1 MRRALRS
8 AALLGVLGLV
18 AVFLAACGG
27 AEETEPAAT
36 SVAPSPT
43 PAPAGST
50 AEERDAAG
58 PILMAS
64 ALLAEDL
71 PEGFTL
77 DEEKYLSNEDSIN
90 EERDYSSVATL
101 EDLNRWGQILQYI
114 ATYSRPAPP
123 TLTGATLSLKE
134 ITALYRDEAGARSAF
149 EFERMRASSP
159 ERLLDALPWP
169 ANSDLNAGE
178 ASVSPISV
186 GGMGDD
192 RAAVQI
198 EVTGSL
204 PDVGSELKF
213 FGQLLLVRR
222 GREIGSIATVAVGS
236 PHPVKELEALAR
248 TLDERMKAALE

>member
-1 MRRALRS
+1 VRNVLRA
-8 AALLGVLGLV
+8 AALLGGLALV
-18 AVFLAACGG
+18 ALAAACGG
-27 AEETEPAAT
+27 DDETEPSPTSVATAAT
-36 SVAPSPT
+36 S
-43 PAPAGST
+43 
-50 AEERDAAG
+50 EERDAAG

-101 EDLNRWGQILQYI
+101 ADLNRWGQILQYI
-114 ATYSRPAPP
+114 ATYSRATPP
-123 TLTGATLSLKE
+123 SLTGATLSLKE
-134 ITALYRDEAGARSAF
+134 ITALYRDEAGARAAF
-149 EFERMRASSP
+149 EFERARSSSP

-178 ASVSPISV
+178 ASVSPVSV
-186 GGMGDD
+186 SGMGDD

-222 GREIGSIATVAVGS
+222 GREIGSVATVAVGS
-236 PHPVKELEALAR
+236 PHPVSELEALAR
-248 TLDERMKAALE
+248 LLDERMKGALEQSPVP

>member
-1 MRRALRS
+1 MTHALRI
-8 AALLGVLGLV
+8 AALSAGL
-18 AVFLAACGG
+18 ALLTTLLTACGG
-27 AEETEPAAT
+27 GDETEPSPTSAPTAAT
-36 SVAPSPT
+36 S
-43 PAPAGST
+43 
-50 AEERDAAG
+50 EERDAAG

-64 ALLAEDL
+64 ALLPEDL

-77 DEEKYLSNEDSIN
+77 DAEKYLSNEDSIDN
-90 EERDYSSVATL
+90 ERGYAATATL

-114 ATYSRPAPP
+114 ATYSRATPP
-123 TLTGATLSLKE
+123 TLTGATLSLRE
-134 ITALYRDEAGARSAF
+134 MTALYRDEAGARAAF
-149 EFERMRASSP
+149 EFERIRASNP

-169 ANSDLNAGE
+169 ANSKLNAGE

-186 GGMGDD
+186 SGMGDD

-222 GREIGSIATVAVGS
+222 GREIGSVATVAVGS
-236 PHPVKELEALAR
+236 PHPVSELEALAR
-248 TLDERMKAALE
+248 LLDERMKDALE

>member
-1 MRRALRS
+1 MRCPLRA
-8 AALLGVLGLV
+8 AALLAGVAL
-18 AVFLAACGG
+18 AAAALAACVGG
-27 AEETEPAAT
+27 DETEPSPTSVPTAAT
-36 SVAPSPT
+36 S
-43 PAPAGST
+43 
-50 AEERDAAG
+50 EERDAAG

-71 PEGFTL
+71 PEGFAL
-77 DEEKYLSNEDSIN
+77 DAEKYLSNEDSIDN
-90 EERDYSSVATL
+90 ERGYAGAATL

-114 ATYSRPAPP
+114 ATYSRATPP

-134 ITALYRDEAGARSAF
+134 ITALYRDEAGARAAF
-149 EFERMRASSP
+149 EFERTRASKAA
-159 ERLLDALPWP
+159 RLLDALPWP
-169 ANSDLNAGE
+169 ANSNLNAGE
-178 ASVSPISV
+178 ASVSPISAS
-186 GGMGDD
+186 GMGDD

-222 GREIGSIATVAVGS
+222 GREIGSVATVAVGS

-248 TLDERMKAALE
+248 TLDERMKDALE